1 MLTVRSLQSCWHV
14 TQRAVTIPVGALPEL
29 SPVTEHWPDLFHG
42 ALRIAAAH
50 LTRQVTCGGPQSH
63 RWYSQAA
70 AIPEQQSADIHLTE
84 AAVEVRL
91 VTISVSLVSLW

>member
-1 MLTVRSLQSCWHV
+1 MLTLKALQSCWHV

-29 SPVTEHWPDLFHG
+29 SPATEHWADVFHG

-50 LTRQVTCGGPQSH
+50 LTQKTTCGGPQSH

-70 AIPEQQSADIHLTE
+70 AVPDQQSADIHLTE
-84 AAVEVRL
+84 AAIEVRL
-91 VTISVSLVSLW
+91 IISSIGLVSSW